1 MNVIRF
7 AAITLII
14 AGALA
19 LLAGG
24 FTYTRQTRET
34 SMGPI
39 NQSIEDQR
47 TFNIPLWAGV
57 GAIVAGDALLLMGGR
72 K

>member
-19 LLAGG
+19 LVAGG
-24 FTYTRQTRET
+24 FTYTRQPHET
-34 SMGPI
+34 GMGPI

-47 TFNIPLWAGV
+47 TLNIPLWAGV